1 MVCHDIYQD
10 AMGAPCGKITSW
22 AAGHRLR
29 RGRRS
34 FDVGALRHGAGGRGW
49 RDWCYVYIYNYIHIY
64 VDIYIYVDV
73 YDVYATIHCYV
84 WSVACRQ
91 HMTTNDNDNDHV
103 LVMTTTN
110 DLVIC
115 SFICNH
121 YPKLYGSYNAP
132 TLWSIRNPF
141 STNTPIPSCTPWFE
155 RPRWRNRQSDS
166 WWLRLQGAP
175 DATTTQ
181 LWALFLGAVKVKAVR
196 KFHEPSWQMWR
207 QQEEANFSIII
218 IS

>member
-1 MVCHDIYQD
+1 MMYMQLYTV
-10 AMGAPCGKITSW
+10 M
-22 AAGHRLR
+22 
-29 RGRRS
+29 
-34 FDVGALRHGAGGRGW
+34 FDQLL
-49 RDWCYVYIYNYIHIY
+49 
-64 VDIYIYVDV
+64 VDNTWQLMIMIM
-73 YDVYATIHCYV
+73 I
-84 WSVACRQ
+84 
-91 HMTTNDNDNDHV
+91 MMK
-103 LVMTTTN
+103 VMTTTN

-181 LWALFLGAVKVKAVR
+181 LWALFWGAVKVKAVR